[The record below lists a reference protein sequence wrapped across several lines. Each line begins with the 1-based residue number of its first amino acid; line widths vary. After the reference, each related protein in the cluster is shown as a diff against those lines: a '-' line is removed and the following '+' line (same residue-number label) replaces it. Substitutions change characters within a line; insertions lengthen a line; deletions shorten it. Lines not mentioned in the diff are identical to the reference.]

1 MPSLRRLIV
10 PVVLALAPLA
20 WGQSAAGDP
29 PENAIPDA
37 ETRDP
42 PTAARLAE
50 IERIAGESSWFAL
63 VPAVRSAAMRA
74 YAQDRYA
81 AADAWYH
88 VYIWLGLFSEPES
101 AFLPKWVRACRSAG
115 LPIPPGIESYQPTRQ
130 PIGDNLTPEMKAWL
144 LSNEAFSREFFS
156 LITQVDH
163 LPRVFAILDG
173 LRRRGAEKFDR
184 YQSLALALA
193 VVYDVDPPAYWPHA
207 QVTEASLPR
216 KLPNPAQTYEWLIRE
231 ESLGRN
237 YHRLA
242 SLRADELKFVVD
254 IAAQPPELEWVL
266 RNVRYPLDSFDK
278 VYDMVP
284 YRRDRFLNES
294 QMTWPGGPYTLPAIL
309 KQGGICV
316 DQAYFATQAGK
327 ARGVPTLFF
336 GGEGL
341 DGRHA
346 WFGFLDG
353 ENHWRLDAGRYA
365 EQRFV
370 TGIAY
375 DPQTWT
381 AISDHELQFLSE
393 RFRALPSY
401 AQSMAHLDFAREFL
415 AENQPRAAER
425 AARKAVNYER
435 RNVDAW
441 EALIAAG
448 ATLGA
453 SASQQETIMR
463 EAALAFSPKYPD
475 LMALYENRVCVSLR
489 ARGERSLADFEER
502 GLAQRLQGGDRSDL
516 AIRQASA
523 ILSRSIAGE
532 PVASQIAA
540 YNSILAQFGRGAGT
554 MFFDQIVV
562 GFAEHLAEL
571 HMKAQAREAV
581 QRAAEALDVPAGSQL
596 SVEVDA
602 LLRKFQD

>member
-1 MPSLRRLIV
+1 MPSIRHLIV
-10 PVVLALAPLA
+10 PVALALAPLA
-20 WGQSAAGDP
+20 AAQTAVGDAP
-29 PENAIPDA
+29 QIAIPDA

-42 PTAARLAE
+42 PSRARLAE
-50 IERIAGESSWFAL
+50 IERIAGESGWYSLA
-63 VPAVRSAAMRA
+63 PAVRSAAMRA

-88 VYIWLGLFSEPES
+88 VYSWLGLFAEPES
-101 AFLPKWVRACRSAG
+101 MFYSNWSRACMSAR
-115 LPIPPGIESYQPTRQ
+115 LPMPPGIEGSQATER
-130 PIGDNLTPEMKAWL
+130 PIGDNLTEETKEWL
-144 LSNEAFSREFFS
+144 LSNEAFSQEFFS

-207 QVTEASLPR
+207 QVTEASLSR
-216 KLPNPAQTYEWLIRE
+216 KLPNPAQTYEWLIHE

-237 YHRLA
+237 YHRLS

-254 IAAQPPELEWVL
+254 ISAQLPELEWSL

-278 VYDMVP
+278 VYDMIA
-284 YRRDRFLNES
+284 YRTDRFLNES

-327 ARGVPTLFF
+327 ARCVPTLLFA
-336 GGEGL
+336 GEGL

-346 WFGFLDG
+346 WFGFLDA

-365 EQRFV
+365 EQRFT
-370 TGIAY
+370 TGTAY
-375 DPQTWT
+375 DPQTW
-381 AISDHELQFLSE
+381 APISDHELQFLSE
-393 RFRALPSY
+393 GFRALPSY
-401 AQSMAHLDFAREFL
+401 AQSMVHLDFSREFL
-415 AENQPRAAER
+415 SENQPQAASR

-441 EALIAAG
+441 EALIAAN
-448 ATLGA
+448 ARLGA

-463 EAALAFSPKYPD
+463 EAALAFTPRYPD
-475 LMALYENRVCVSLR
+475 LMAMYENRVCESLR
-489 ARGERSLADFEER
+489 ARGERSLADYEER
-502 GLAQRLQGGDRSDL
+502 GLAQRLQGNRSDL
-516 AIRQASA
+516 AIRQAST

-532 PVASQIAA
+532 PVARQIAV
-540 YNSILAQFGRGAGT
+540 YNSILAQYGPGAGT
-554 MFFDQIVV
+554 TFFDQIVV
-562 GFAEHLAEL
+562 GFAEHLAQL
-571 HMKAQAREAV
+571 HMKAQARESV
-581 QRAAEALDVPAGSQL
+581 QRAAEALEVPPGSQL
-596 SVEVDA
+596 AVEVDA
-602 LLRKFQD
+602 LLGKLQD

>member
-1 MPSLRRLIV
+1 MPSLRRLII
-10 PVVLALAPLA
+10 PVVLALAPVV
-20 WGQSAAGDP
+20 SAQPAVGGP
-29 PENAIPDA
+29 TENAIPDA

-50 IERIAGESSWFAL
+50 IERVAGESGWFAPA
-63 VPAVRSAAMRA
+63 PAVRSAAMRA
-74 YAQDRYA
+74 YAQDRYV

-88 VYIWLGLFSEPES
+88 VYTWLGLFSEPES
-101 AFLPKWVRACRSAG
+101 MFYANWARACMSAR
-115 LPIPPGIESYQPTRQ
+115 LPLPPGFEAYQPTEQ
-130 PIGDNLTPEMKAWL
+130 PIGDNLTPETKAWL
-144 LSNEAFSREFFS
+144 LANDAFSREFFS
-156 LITQVDH
+156 LISQVDH

-173 LRRRGAEKFDR
+173 LRRRGAENFDR
-184 YQSLALALA
+184 YPSLALALA
-193 VVYDVDPPAYWPHA
+193 VVYDVDPPAYWPHS
-207 QVTEASLPR
+207 QVTEASLSR

-254 IAAQPPELEWVL
+254 MAAPLPELEWVL
-266 RNVRYPLDSFDK
+266 RNVRYPLDSFDR
-278 VYDMVP
+278 VYDMVA
-284 YRRDRFLNES
+284 YRQDRSLNES

-327 ARGVPTLFF
+327 ARCVPTLFF
-336 GGEGL
+336 GGEGR

-370 TGIAY
+370 TGTAF

-381 AISDHELQFLSE
+381 PISDHELQFLSE

-415 AENQPRAAER
+415 AENEPRAAER

-435 RNVDAW
+435 RNVEAW

-448 ATLGA
+448 AKLGA
-453 SASQQETIMR
+453 SASHQETVMR
-463 EAALAFSPKYPD
+463 EAALAFSPRYPD
-475 LMALYENRVCVSLR
+475 LMALYENRVCESLR
-489 ARGERSLADFEER
+489 ARGERSLADYEER

-516 AIRQASA
+516 AIRQASTM
-523 ILSRSIAGE
+523 LSRSIAGE
-532 PVASQIAA
+532 PVSRQIAV

-554 MFFDQIVV
+554 AFFDQLVV
-562 GFAEHLAEL
+562 GFAEHLAQL
-571 HMKAQAREAV
+571 HLKAQAREAV
-581 QRAAEALDVPAGSQL
+581 QRAAEALEVPPGSQL
-596 SVEVDA
+596 AVEVDA
-602 LLRKFQD
+602 LLRKLQD